1 MNRLL
6 NQFPL
11 FQAALLCGLP
21 LFSLAAPAAENM
33 RGNMGGVS
41 LAQSL
46 AASCANCHGT
56 NSQHAISDSIPPLA
70 GRPAS
75 WLREQMS
82 AFRHYGRP
90 STVMQQ
96 IVKGYSEDEIALI
109 AQWLEKQRPE
119 KPAHPSEPEQAP
131 APALTSGE

>member
-6 NQFPL
+6 NPVPP
-11 FQAALLCGLP
+11 FQAALLCGL
-21 LFSLAAPAAENM
+21 LFFSLAAPAAENGRGDM
-33 RGNMGGVS
+33 RGVS
-41 LAQSL
+41 LAQAL

-56 NSQHAISDSIPPLA
+56 NGQYAISDSIPSLA

-96 IVKGYSEDEIALI
+96 IVRGYSEEEIALI
-109 AQWLEKQRPE
+109 AQWLEKQTPE
-119 KPAHPSEPEQAP
+119 KPAHPSEPEQNP

>member
-1 MNRLL
+1 MNSLL
-6 NQFPL
+6 NQSPL
-11 FQAALLCGLP
+11 FQAALLCGLS

-33 RGNMGGVS
+33 RGVC

-56 NSQHAISDSIPPLA
+56 NGQHAISDSIPPLA

-96 IVKGYSEDEIALI
+96 IAKGYSEEEIALI
-109 AQWLEKQRPE
+109 AQWLEKQTPE
-119 KPAHPSEPEQAP
+119 KPAHPSEPEQNP